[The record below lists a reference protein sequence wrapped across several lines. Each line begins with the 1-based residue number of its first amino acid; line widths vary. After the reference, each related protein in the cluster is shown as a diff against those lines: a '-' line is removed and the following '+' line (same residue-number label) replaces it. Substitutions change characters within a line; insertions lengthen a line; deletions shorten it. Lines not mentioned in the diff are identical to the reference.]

1 MSNNMLT
8 SEDLDDETLAELIEF
23 RRTTLKHHTD
33 EGNKTQAVLHN
44 MVLVALLELQ
54 EHRKA
59 NREDPVAW
67 TDAEEL
73 RDLERDGYAAMLSLN
88 RKDCEH
94 ADPRRQILLFTH
106 PAPLRNAEREELQE
120 RRKADSAKPIYQW
133 RERYEEGSLW
143 DDCTKAQYDGFAK
156 KSDCEVRI
164 LYTTPPA
171 PVVPDDLLSMAASAI
186 EDLLE
191 HTDPNT
197 SYYSGVW
204 ADVPGKLRAAML
216 QGGFRDLSQ
225 PVDPQVAEYEQIML
239 QGGDK

>member
-1 MSNNMLT
+1 MSNDQLT
-8 SEDLDDETLAELIEF
+8 SENLDDETLAELIEF

-33 EGNKTQAVLHN
+33 EGNKTQTVLHN

-54 EHRKA
+54 E
-59 NREDPVAW
+59 
-67 TDAEEL
+67 
-73 RDLERDGYAAMLSLN
+73 
-88 RKDCEH
+88 
-94 ADPRRQILLFTH
+94 RRT
-106 PAPLRNAEREELQE
+106 
-120 RRKADSAKPIYQW
+120 ADSAEPIYQW
-133 RERYEEGSLW
+133 RERYEEGGLW

-171 PVVPDDLLSMAASAI
+171 PVVLDDLLSMAASAI